1 MSLADE
7 AGRRSRE
14 AVDARDKQA
23 WVDNFAEDGVVQ
35 DPVGPSPFD
44 TEGNGHRGKEA
55 IAAFWDNIIA
65 PTEKLDFIFDATYDC
80 GTHQANVGRIVTTM
94 NGYQMT
100 AEGVFTYQ
108 ANDEGKLVVLRAYW
122 EFDKVAGTAKK
133 V

>member
-7 AGRRSRE
+7 AGKRSRA
-14 AVDARDKQA
+14 AVEARDKQA

-44 TEGNGHRGKEA
+44 PEGKGHRGKEA
-55 IAAFWDNIIA
+55 ISAFWDNIIA
-65 PTEKLDFIFDATYDC
+65 PTENLDFIFDATYDC

-100 AEGVFTYQ
+100 AEGVFTYE

-122 EFDKVAGTAKK
+122 EFDKVAGTARKI
-133 V
+133 

>member
-1 MSLADE
+1 MSLADD

-14 AVDARDKQA
+14 AVAARDKQA
-23 WVDNFAEDGVVQ
+23 WVDNFADDGVVQ

-44 TEGNGHRGKEA
+44 PEGKGHRGKEA

-65 PTEKLDFIFDATYDC
+65 PTERLEFIFDATYDC

-94 NGYQMT
+94 NGYAMT

-108 ANDEGKLVVLRAYW
+108 TNDEGKLVLLRAYW

-133 V
+133 I

>member
-7 AGRRSRE
+7 AGKRSRA

-44 TEGNGHRGKEA
+44 PEGKGHRGKEA
-55 IAAFWDNIIA
+55 ISAFWDNIIA

-80 GTHQANVGRIVTTM
+80 STHQANVGRIVTTM

-100 AEGVFTYQ
+100 AEGVFTYE
-108 ANDEGKLVVLRAYW
+108 ANDQGKLVVLRAYW
-122 EFDKVAGTAKK
+122 EFDKVAATARKI
-133 V
+133 

>member
-1 MSLADE
+1 MSLANE

-14 AVDARDKQA
+14 AVAARDKQA
-23 WVDNFAEDGVVQ
+23 WVDNFADDGVVQ
-35 DPVGPSPFD
+35 DPVGKSPMD
-44 TEGNGHRGKEA
+44 PEGNGHRGKEA
-55 IAAFWDNIIA
+55 IAAFWDNVIA

-94 NGYQMT
+94 NGYAMT

-108 ANDEGKLVVLRAYW
+108 ANDEGKIVLLRAYW
-122 EFDKVAGTAKK
+122 EFDKVAGTARK

>member
-1 MSLADE
+1 MSLAGE

-14 AVDARDKQA
+14 AVAARDKQA
-23 WVDNFAEDGVVQ
+23 WVDNFADDGVVQ

-44 TEGNGHRGKEA
+44 PEGKGHRGKEA

-94 NGYQMT
+94 NGYAMT
-100 AEGVFTYQ
+100 AEGVFTYH
-108 ANDEGKLVVLRAYW
+108 ANDEGKIVLLRAYW